1 MNQLSAETT
10 VDARSFMVYVERP
23 EEEVKG
29 LIVFLS
35 AVIIS
40 HSQCCHH
47 ITCSVLSSYHILGVK
62 MLFKDLPNSRSY
74 INLADH
80 YQEVTSQIIILTIMQ
95 PITICLP
102 RHGASSQ
109 RLLRSVQWGRVQ
121 ELHPRVG
128 EATMNILS
136 KVCVCDD

>member
-1 MNQLSAETT
+1 
-10 VDARSFMVYVERP
+10 
-23 EEEVKG
+23 
-29 LIVFLS
+29 
-35 AVIIS
+35 
-40 HSQCCHH
+40 
-47 ITCSVLSSYHILGVK
+47 

-128 EATMNILS
+128 GATMNIFT
-136 KVCVCDD
+136 KVCVCDY

>member
-29 LIVFLS
+29 LIVVLS
-35 AVIIS
+35 AVILS
-40 HSQCCHH
+40 HVQCCHH
-47 ITCSVLSSYHILGVK
+47 ITFSVLTTYHILGVK

-80 YQEVTSQIIILTIMQ
+80 YQ
-95 PITICLP
+95 
-102 RHGASSQ
+102 RH
-109 RLLRSVQWGRVQ
+109 RS
-121 ELHPRVG
+121 
-128 EATMNILS
+128 LS
-136 KVCVCDD
+136 

>member
-29 LIVFLS
+29 LIVVLNA
-35 AVIIS
+35 AVILS
-40 HSQCCHH
+40 HVQCCHH
-47 ITCSVLSSYHILGVK
+47 ITFSESKCCLISL
-62 MLFKDLPNSRSY
+62 SY

-95 PITICLP
+95 PITMP
-102 RHGASSQ
+102 
-109 RLLRSVQWGRVQ
+109 
-121 ELHPRVG
+121 
-128 EATMNILS
+128 
-136 KVCVCDD
+136 

>member
-29 LIVFLS
+29 LIVVLR

-62 MLFKDLPNSRSY
+62 MLCKDLPISLPY

-80 YQEVTSQIIILTIMQ
+80 YQEVASQIIILTIM
-95 PITICLP
+95 
-102 RHGASSQ
+102 
-109 RLLRSVQWGRVQ
+109 RSIAM
-121 ELHPRVG
+121 P
-128 EATMNILS
+128 
-136 KVCVCDD
+136 